1 MTQTGITTQ
10 PYTAYRRLALAA
22 SVAFFLLIVLGILVV
37 VCAVGIAV
45 SGWEWWTLLL
55 VLSGMA
61 FVVGL
66 VLFTAQT
73 ILRRSAKS

>member
-1 MTQTGITTQ
+1 MGK
-10 PYTAYRRLALAA
+10 AKVSA
-22 SVAFFLLIVLGILVV
+22 VLLLVLGILVI
-37 VCAVGIAV
+37 VCALGMAL
-45 SGWEWWTLLL
+45 SEWEWWTLLL

-73 ILRRSAKS
+73 ILRRSARS

>member
-1 MTQTGITTQ
+1 MMGKAKGSAI
-10 PYTAYRRLALAA
+10 
-22 SVAFFLLIVLGILVV
+22 LLLVLGILVV
-37 VCAVGIAV
+37 VCAVGMAL
-45 SGWEWWTLLL
+45 GEWEWWTLLL

-73 ILRRSAKS
+73 ILRRSARS